1 MTSTNMFFF
10 NNCTTDRQKYGK
22 QSTQVQKFG
31 GTFGKAD
38 IFENQVLYQTIYML
52 MKSPFNAS
60 NGRLPK
66 TFITC
71 TKTSCDVI
79 YPQTHEH
86 FYA

>member
-38 IFENQVLYQTIYML
+38 IFENQVLYQTYLHANEKPIQCF
-52 MKSPFNAS
+52 K
-60 NGRLPK
+60 R
-66 TFITC
+66 
-71 TKTSCDVI
+71 
-79 YPQTHEH
+79 QTTENFHH
-86 FYA
+86 VYKD